1 MVDTSCELNE
11 KVANGSENSCGV
23 QENSIGVQENSLGAQ
38 ENSLGVQENSLG
50 AQENS
55 LGVQENSCSAAL
67 QISDS
72 QEPSYERKSVLK
84 QVTMAMAMAIYMMN
98 LSMCSLTTWRMRG
111 V

>member
-23 QENSIGVQENSLGAQ
+23 QENSI
-38 ENSLGVQENSLG
+38 GVQENSLG